1 MCCSLGLCW
10 KLSLCGARL
19 NPGVSLEQG
28 PVYHVSCGDIFQEGW
43 CTSSHLTVQHFWWS
57 GAWQLFCSW
66 AAENRVVMPHIKE
79 NLPQIK
85 SVTYLNDDCAGQY
98 KNYKAFLNLCHH
110 KSYFDID
117 ETWAFFA
124 TSHGKSSCDGIC
136 ATVKCKILH
145 ASLQRHLNNQ
155 ILSFCAVKEC

>member
-1 MCCSLGLCW
+1 MDFAENYLYVVQVEIQGYHWNKDQCTMHPVVIYFKDGVLTHI
-10 KLSLCGARL
+10 SLC
-19 NPGVSLEQG
+19 NISDDLEHGNCFVHELQR
-28 PVYHVSCGDIFQEGW
+28 I
-43 CTSSHLTVQHFWWS
+43 
-57 GAWQLFCSW
+57 
-66 AAENRVVMPHIKE
+66 VMPHIKE

-85 SVTYLNDDCAGQY
+85 SVAYLNDSCAGQY
-98 KNYKAFLNLCHH
+98 KNYKAFLNLCHR

-117 ETWAFFA
+117 GTWAFFA

-155 ILSFCAVKEC
+155 ILLFCAVKEC